1 MNYVIKRLMCNSSF
15 HPVAKQSDNLAKWC
29 EFQPSDQPEFDRH
42 QGDETEWQDGDES
55 RALDSRDELHA
66 QLAMLG
72 QEREE
77 LEPWLVREMDQHL
90 TDVWLTG
97 NADLFS
103 QILYLIAEENVSGM
117 LKL

>member
-1 MNYVIKRLMCNSSF
+1 MDRVIKSLMCNSSF
-15 HPVAKQSDNLAKWC
+15 YQVAKQSDKLAKWC
-29 EFQPSDQPEFDRH
+29 EFQPSDQPEFDQH
-42 QGDETEWQDGDES
+42 QWDEWHDGDES
-55 RALDSRDELHA
+55 RMPDSRDELHT